1 MPNALATTLI
11 LLGILFTLAGVTLG
25 QVDLGEGALLSFAL
39 LIALNCQKWE
49 EGMR

>member
-11 LLGILFTLAGVTLG
+11 LLGILLALAGTALG

-39 LIALNCQKWE
+39 LIALNCQNWE